1 MKLRALYAALLRA
14 RRPLPPGVDTIEFS
28 EDDGWLRVR
37 RGAFELACN
46 FAAGPRTVPVEG
58 RTVALAT
65 HSATMGH
72 GGVRLPARAG
82 ALIER

>member
-1 MKLRALYAALLRA
+1 M
-14 RRPLPPGVDTIEFS
+14 
-28 EDDGWLRVR
+28 R

-46 FAAGPRTVPVEG
+46 FAAGARTVPVRG

-65 HSATMGH
+65 HSATLGD

-82 ALIER
+82 ALIAR